1 MYEIMKKC
9 VDIAIT
15 LESSPSIKIENKICF
30 IEFLSEIYV
39 KFPNEIVLKIK

>member
-9 VDIAIT
+9 VDIAII
-15 LESSPSIKIENKICF
+15 LESSPSIKIENKIWF

-39 KFPNEIVLKIK
+39 KFPNKIVLKIK